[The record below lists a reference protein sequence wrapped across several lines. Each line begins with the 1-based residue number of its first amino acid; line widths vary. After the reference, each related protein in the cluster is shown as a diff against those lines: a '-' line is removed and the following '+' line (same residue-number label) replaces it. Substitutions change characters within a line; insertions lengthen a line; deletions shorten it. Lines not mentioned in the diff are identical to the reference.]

1 MTRIQQKEE
10 NINSNN
16 YNDDDNDDDAVCVC
30 VRVCCVQ
37 CCRSVSVWLRQGLL
51 QIYLH
56 AALRQR
62 DDVCRAG
69 FGFLFPCFCSDYVF
83 FASTC

>member
-16 YNDDDNDDDAVCVC
+16 YNDDDDDDDP

-37 CCRSVSVWLRQGLL
+37 CRQGLCVWLRQGLL

-56 AALRQR
+56 TALRQG